1 MRIGVKHSVIVDHVK
16 YNKWKIIKNYMECT
30 NEKLIDKAI
39 EIMKELP
46 DGFGE
51 NTKDKT
57 INIELTG
64 IIKSEEFTK
73 ERIRTGYKCGEIVR
87 AALDAIIEDYEDGML

>member
-1 MRIGVKHSVIVDHVK
+1 MRMGVKYSVIVSHVK
-16 YNKWKIIKNYMECT
+16 YDRWKIIKNHMGYT

-51 NTKDKT
+51 NIKDKT

-64 IIKSEEFTK
+64 IIKSDEFLK
-73 ERIRTGYKCGEIVR
+73 ERVRTGYKCGEIVR
-87 AALDAIIEDYEDGML
+87 SALDAMIEDYEDGVL